1 MSKSLFTIRKRKH
14 SKHPQIVV
22 KVSRTKFS
30 SLGLTH
36 SRGKRKQRNKKL
48 KQNPNP
54 QDSRDA
60 YVSRH
65 LLEDFKFN
73 YSKAF
78 NNYALSNEDID
89 ELIRFL
95 ESKKK
100 HP

>member
-1 MSKSLFTIRKRKH
+1 MSKSLFTVR
-14 SKHPQIVV
+14 
-22 KVSRTKFS
+22 
-30 SLGLTH
+30 
-36 SRGKRKQRNKKL
+36 RGKHKQRNKKL

-54 QDSRDA
+54 IDDKNA

-65 LLEDFKFN
+65 LIDDFKFN

-78 NNYALSNEDID
+78 KNYVLSNEDID
-89 ELIRFL
+89 ELIKFL

>member
-73 YSKAF
+73 YSKVF

>member
-1 MSKSLFTIRKRKH
+1 MSKSLFTVR
-14 SKHPQIVV
+14 
-22 KVSRTKFS
+22 
-30 SLGLTH
+30 
-36 SRGKRKQRNKKL
+36 RGKHKQRNKKL

-54 QDSRDA
+54 IDDKNA

-65 LLEDFKFN
+65 LIDDFKFN

-78 NNYALSNEDID
+78 KNYVLSNEDID
-89 ELIRFL
+89 ELINFL

>member
-1 MSKSLFTIRKRKH
+1 MSKSLFTVRKRKH
-14 SKHPQIVV
+14 SKHPQIIV
-22 KVSRTKFS
+22 KVSKTKFS

-36 SRGKRKQRNKKL
+36 SKGKHKQRNKKL
-48 KQNPNP
+48 KKNPNP
-54 QDSRDA
+54 SDERTA
-60 YVSRH
+60 YVTRH

-78 NNYALSNEDID
+78 KNYVLSNEDID
-89 ELIRFL
+89 ELINFL

>member
-1 MSKSLFTIRKRKH
+1 MSKSLYTVRKKRH
-14 SKHPQIVV
+14 AKHPQIIV
-22 KVSRTKFS
+22 KVSKTKFA

-36 SRGKRKQRNKKL
+36 AKGKHKHRNKSLKL
-48 KQNPNP
+48 NPNP
-54 QDSRDA
+54 NDKRKA
-60 YVSRH
+60 YVTRH

-78 NNYALSNEDID
+78 KNYVLSNEDID
-89 ELIRFL
+89 ELISFL